1 MKTFCRREV
10 WCLSRGTALTVIA
23 LKDDRVLSLLRKRQV
38 FQIGPPHLWEQVVF
52 RDLLS
57 GGCFCRPNTQNPFL
71 QCKDKV
77 ASIREYLLFERN
89 SCYGKSIF
97 KMDFW
102 KCFPFMWLF
111 FFFFTKKCY
120 LSTKYFICIFEIL
133 EAKFSFFFLNLPKNF
148 WEFMCLKTVVKHC
161 TFRRFCRKAQL
172 SWKLTQSFDQ
182 NLSTSGGC
190 AWKIGIIIDEILP
203 YCASSNGVYI
213 SLWGVCSYGSP

>member
-111 FFFFTKKCY
+111 FFFYKKMLFVNKIFHMYIWNLGSKIFFFFFKSTKEFLRIYVFKNCCKTLY
-120 LSTKYFICIFEIL
+120 LSTIL
-133 EAKFSFFFLNLPKNF
+133 QESSTKLKINTKFWPK
-148 WEFMCLKTVVKHC
+148 
-161 TFRRFCRKAQL
+161 
-172 SWKLTQSFDQ
+172 
-182 NLSTSGGC
+182 
-190 AWKIGIIIDEILP
+190 P
-203 YCASSNGVYI
+203 
-213 SLWGVCSYGSP
+213 